1 MAKKLV
7 LAGAGHAHMTLLA
20 RLGEIIAKGVE
31 VTVVGPSERHY
42 YSGMGPGMLGGSYTP
57 RQISFPV
64 KDMVEKAGGRF
75 VIGHVQGFDPRQKTI
90 ELESGEKFPYDVVSF
105 NTGSRIPDQMVAPG
119 EDHVYRVKPIENL
132 LAGRERI
139 LELAKQ
145 REVSVGVVGGGPG
158 ALEVGGNAWAAGRQ
172 NGGKGARVT
181 VYGGIK
187 FLRKVP
193 PGVEKISR
201 GVFAKRG
208 IDIREGA
215 YVDRVSGGE
224 IKLRSG
230 ESARHD
236 VIFVASGVKPR
247 PIFESSGVPVGDD
260 GGLKVNRYLQSVA
273 YPEVLG
279 GGDCVWFE
287 PRPLDKVG
295 VFAVR
300 QNPVLLAN
308 VQALLEGGDLTAFE
322 PGGEYLLIFNLGGGQ
337 GIFVKWGIVFGGK
350 LAFKIK
356 DYIDRK
362 FIMAF
367 KADEND

>member
-20 RLGEIIAKGVE
+20 RLGEISAKGVE

-75 VIGHVQGFDPRQKTI
+75 VIGYVKSFDPKQRLL
-90 ELESGEKFPYDVVSF
+90 ELESGENLPYDVISF
-105 NTGSRIPDQMVAPG
+105 NTGSKIPDQMVAPG
-119 EDHVYRVKPIENL
+119 EEHVYRVKPIENL
-132 LAGRERI
+132 MAGRERI
-139 LELAKQ
+139 LELAGE
-145 REVSVGVVGGGPG
+145 RVVSVGVVGGGPG

-172 NGGKGARVT
+172 NGGKGAEVT

-201 GVFAKRG
+201 RVFAKRG

-215 YVDRVSGGE
+215 YVEKVSGGAV
-224 IKLRSG
+224 KLQSG
-230 ESARHD
+230 EIAKHD

-247 PIFESSGVPVGDD
+247 PIFEASGVPVGED

-279 GGDCVWFE
+279 GGDCIWFE
-287 PRPLDKVG
+287 EKPLDKVG

-300 QNPVLLAN
+300 QNPVLFEN
-308 VQALLEGGDLTAFE
+308 VQAVMEGRELTAFD
-322 PGGEYLLIFNLGGGQ
+322 PGGDYLLIFNLGGGE
-337 GIFVKWGIVFGGK
+337 GIFVKWGIVFGGG

-362 FIMAF
+362 FIRAF
-367 KADEND
+367 KPDENA